1 MEKVLKTFEENNLNI
16 PVLIAGAAASKL
28 HTSIKLEPLYKNK
41 TLYVTDALDTLSAVN
56 KICSDKKENFL
67 KEKSDELH
75 TLSEIYY
82 KNQNIEKNIS
92 KSNKNT
98 KFLSPAVVPKETG
111 KYYAEFLL
119 KDVEPFIK
127 YGLIFHNL
135 GVKNTSE
142 EERVEKDIK
151 IILDK
156 MKSENLKV
164 KCSFGVFPCKKEDDS
179 IKIYEDKKEYKIPLT
194 RRHYKPENILLS
206 LSDFFNE
213 KDYAGM
219 FVVSVQSS
227 YFKDDDYMKLLET
240 LILTRIAEAGAEYL
254 QRYVDKN
261 LWETNIR
268 PVPGYPSLPEH
279 SIKKTVFDL
288 IEGEKTGAELTSS
301 FAMKPLSTVCGL
313 YVANPKSFYFNI
325 N

>member
-1 MEKVLKTFEENNLNI
+1 
-16 PVLIAGAAASKL
+16 
-28 HTSIKLEPLYKNK
+28 
-41 TLYVTDALDTLSAVN
+41 
-56 KICSDKKENFL
+56 
-67 KEKSDELH
+67 
-75 TLSEIYY
+75 
-82 KNQNIEKNIS
+82 
-92 KSNKNT
+92 
-98 KFLSPAVVPKETG
+98 
-111 KYYAEFLL
+111 
-119 KDVEPFIK
+119 
-127 YGLIFHNL
+127 
-135 GVKNTSE
+135 
-142 EERVEKDIK
+142 
-151 IILDK
+151 

-164 KCSFGVFPCKKEDDS
+164 KCSFGVFPCEKEDDS

-194 RRHYKPENILLS
+194 RGHYKPENILLS

-261 LWETNIR
+261 LWKTNIR